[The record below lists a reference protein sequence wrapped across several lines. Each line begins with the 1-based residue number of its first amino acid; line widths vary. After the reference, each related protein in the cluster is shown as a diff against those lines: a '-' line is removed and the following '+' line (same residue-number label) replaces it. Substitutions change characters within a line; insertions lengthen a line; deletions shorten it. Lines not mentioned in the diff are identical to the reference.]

1 MKLLLCVA
9 LAAVVCLH
17 AVQADAQNAQKVS
30 EWSDKSQAS
39 AVAASSNSNDVPSR
53 QERAAKETKKEKKEK
68 KVRGENRAWPR
79 TGCLSLSLSHTGGRN
94 LHIDWLISQNIRM
107 CWKTLPTGGCIALP
121 WNEITTWSA
130 QCLLPTWC
138 APGWIL
144 TGVEGK
150 VNSAHIVYDG
160 FWRSLLH
167 CSRQLQICEGSL
179 ERVWSQDQHED
190 QIVHPEEGRRRQ
202 LRCHQDHWEE
212 MQKGKVR

>member
-68 KVRGENRAWPR
+68 KVRGENRAWPSFVQCSISP
-79 TGCLSLSLSHTGGRN
+79 CLYPFLSPHTGGRN

-121 WNEITTWSA
+121 
-130 QCLLPTWC
+130 
-138 APGWIL
+138 
-144 TGVEGK
+144 
-150 VNSAHIVYDG
+150 
-160 FWRSLLH
+160 
-167 CSRQLQICEGSL
+167 
-179 ERVWSQDQHED
+179 
-190 QIVHPEEGRRRQ
+190 
-202 LRCHQDHWEE
+202 
-212 MQKGKVR
+212 

>member
-79 TGCLSLSLSHTGGRN
+79 TGRVLFNVPSPCLSLSLSHTGGRN

-121 WNEITTWSA
+121 
-130 QCLLPTWC
+130 
-138 APGWIL
+138 
-144 TGVEGK
+144 
-150 VNSAHIVYDG
+150 
-160 FWRSLLH
+160 
-167 CSRQLQICEGSL
+167 
-179 ERVWSQDQHED
+179 
-190 QIVHPEEGRRRQ
+190 
-202 LRCHQDHWEE
+202 
-212 MQKGKVR
+212 